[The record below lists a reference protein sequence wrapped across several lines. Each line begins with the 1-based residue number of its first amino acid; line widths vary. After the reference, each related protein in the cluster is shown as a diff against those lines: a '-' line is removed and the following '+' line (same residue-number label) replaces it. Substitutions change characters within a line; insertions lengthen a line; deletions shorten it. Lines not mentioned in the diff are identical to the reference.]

1 MHLSVEK
8 YFARTKWL
16 TKINVKSNWKIQ
28 WKGIEFVKK
37 VELIN
42 LSKSYDKHVD
52 VISNINVTIE
62 PGEFFVLVGPSGCG
76 KSTMLRMIA
85 GLEQITSGTLT
96 IGDKV
101 ANNLPPDKRD
111 LSMVFQNYALYP
123 HLTVQQNITFGLDVK
138 KVKKTT
144 QRKRANDVADMLG
157 LTDFLKRKPHEL
169 SGGQRQRVALARAIV
184 SESPICLMDEPLSNL
199 DAELRAQMRTE
210 IRRIQ
215 RSFGIT
221 MIYVTHDQVEAMTMG
236 DRIMILHEG
245 EIQQVGKP
253 IDIYNNP
260 ANPFVATF
268 IGSPPMNL
276 ANADIDKRASEVV
289 IGDVLRLPIPSTEIE
304 GLPEYQ
310 LIAGVRPEH
319 LRPASKETPEKDKF
333 YVRVTNVEI
342 LGDETIFS
350 FKLGVNE
357 WMAKWSGQWHI
368 AIGDSIP
375 LLVDPG
381 SLCLFEA
388 ASGKLIKQP
397 TDLGNFVFGREVLI

>member
-1 MHLSVEK
+1 MK
-8 YFARTKWL
+8 R
-16 TKINVKSNWKIQ
+16 
-28 WKGIEFVKK
+28 
-37 VELIN
+37 VELIDV
-42 LSKSYDKHVD
+42 SKSYDKQVN

-85 GLEQITSGTLT
+85 GLEEITGGTLK

-101 ANNLPPDKRD
+101 ANNLTPDKRD

-123 HLTVQQNITFGLDVK
+123 HLSVQQNITFGLDVK
-138 KVKKTT
+138 KMKKEE
-144 QRKRANDVADMLG
+144 QRKKAKEVAEMLG
-157 LTDFLKRKPHEL
+157 LTDYLERKPREL

-184 SESPICLMDEPLSNL
+184 SETPICLMDEPLSNL
-199 DAELRAQMRTE
+199 DAKLRAHMRSE

-215 RSFGIT
+215 RSLGIT

-253 IDIYNNP
+253 IDIYNYP

-276 ANADIDKRASEVV
+276 ARAEFDQTTSELI
-289 IGDVLRLPIPSTEIE
+289 IGNELRLNVPIEDIGKIPKVPMT
-304 GLPEYQ
+304 
-310 LIAGVRPEH
+310 AGVRPEN
-319 LRPASKETPEKDKF
+319 LYPITAETKSEDVF
-333 YVRVTNVEI
+333 HVEVTNVEI
-342 LGDETIFS
+342 LGNETVFS
-350 FKLGVNE
+350 FKLGEAE

-368 AIGDSIP
+368 DIGDHVPVRMEFESLSIF
-375 LLVDPG
+375 D
-381 SLCLFEA
+381 EQ
-388 ASGKLIKQP
+388 SGELMKKTI
-397 TDLGNFVFGREVLI
+397 DYGNYVTQQEVSS

>member
-1 MHLSVEK
+1 M
-8 YFARTKWL
+8 
-16 TKINVKSNWKIQ
+16 
-28 WKGIEFVKK
+28 KK

-42 LSKSYDKHVD
+42 VSKSYDKQVD

-85 GLEQITSGTLT
+85 GLEEITGGTLK
-96 IGDKV
+96 IGEQI
-101 ANNLPPDKRD
+101 ANNLSPDKRD

-138 KVKKTT
+138 RMKKDE
-144 QRKRANDVADMLG
+144 QKRKAAEVASMLG
-157 LTDFLKRKPHEL
+157 LTDYLARKPREL

-184 SESPICLMDEPLSNL
+184 SETPICLMDEPLSNL
-199 DAELRAQMRTE
+199 DAKLRAHMRSE

-215 RSFGIT
+215 RTLGIT

-245 EIQQVGKP
+245 KIQQIGKP
-253 IDIYNNP
+253 IDIYNHP

-276 ANADIDKRASEVV
+276 AKAVLDETTEELVV
-289 IGDVLRLPIPSTEIE
+289 ENELRIPVPGMERSKLPSHGMTVGI
-304 GLPEYQ
+304 
-310 LIAGVRPEH
+310 RPESI
-319 LRPASKETPEKDKF
+319 LPLTPEQTGGVKLE
-333 YVRVTNVEI
+333 VTTTNVEV
-342 LGDETIFS
+342 LGNETIFS
-350 FKLGVNE
+350 FHVGTEE

-368 AIGDSIP
+368 GIGEQLPVWLEFDSLSIF
-375 LLVDPG
+375 DG
-381 SLCLFEA
+381 EE
-388 ASGKLIKQP
+388 GHLIKKTVDQSHH
-397 TDLGNFVFGREVLI
+397 VVQQEVVE